1 MNEHPQ
7 FEEDFDLYALGILE
21 GDDWEAIELHLVHCA
36 DCERKVS
43 EARGRMAMLALAAPA
58 LTPPQELRE
67 RVLQRIHARAQRGT
81 MDVAALWPRRLAA
94 ALAVASIVLAITSGV
109 LWRQNSRLARRS
121 RELETAQQQQEA
133 QAAEA
138 RAVLE
143 VLTAPDTVRVALVPG
158 GVAKPV
164 PQGRALYNAGKGR
177 LLFYAANLPAL
188 PSGRTYELW
197 LIPTEGTPINAGV
210 FAPDQKGNGQV
221 LLPPLE
227 PGVKPKAFA
236 VTVEPVGGVPKPTGP
251 MVMVGTSS

>member
-21 GDDWEAIELHLVHCA
+21 GDDWESIELHLVHCA

-58 LTPPQELRE
+58 LTPPLEMRE
-67 RVLQRIHARAQRGT
+67 RILHRIRAQAWRGT
-81 MDVAALWPRRLAA
+81 MHGAALWPRRLAA
-94 ALAVASIVLAITSGV
+94 ALAVASIVLAITSGG
-109 LWRQNSRLARRS
+109 LWRQNGQLARRM
-121 RELETAQQQQEA
+121 RELETAQEQKEA

-138 RAVLE
+138 RAVLD
-143 VLTAPDTVRVALVPG
+143 VLTAADTVKVALVPG

-197 LIPTEGTPINAGV
+197 LIPTVGAPINAGV
-210 FAPDQKGNGQV
+210 FEPDQKGNGQV

-227 PGVKPKAFA
+227 PGLKPKAFA
-236 VTVEPVGGVPKPTGP
+236 VTVEPAGGVPMPTGP
-251 MVMVGTSS
+251 MVMVGAAS

>member
-21 GDDWEAIELHLVHCA
+21 GDDWEAIELHLVHCE
-36 DCERKVS
+36 DCERKAR
-43 EARGRMAMLALAAPA
+43 EARGRTAMLALAAPA
-58 LTPPQELRE
+58 LTPPADLRE
-67 RVLQRIHARAQRGT
+67 RVLRRIHARASLGT
-81 MDVAALWPRRLAA
+81 VGVAAAWPRRLAA
-94 ALAVASIVLAITSGV
+94 GLALASVVLAITSGV
-109 LWRQNSRLARRS
+109 LWRQNSRLARRT
-121 RELETAQQQQEA
+121 RELEAAAQQQEV

-158 GVAKPV
+158 GIAKPV

-188 PSGRTYELW
+188 PPGRTYELW
-197 LIPTEGTPINAGV
+197 LIPATGTPINAGI
-210 FAPDQKGNGQV
+210 FAPDQRGNGQV

-227 PGVKPKAFA
+227 PGLKPKAFA
-236 VTVEPVGGVPKPTGP
+236 VTVEPAGGVPKPTGP
-251 MVMVGTSS
+251 MVMVGAAS